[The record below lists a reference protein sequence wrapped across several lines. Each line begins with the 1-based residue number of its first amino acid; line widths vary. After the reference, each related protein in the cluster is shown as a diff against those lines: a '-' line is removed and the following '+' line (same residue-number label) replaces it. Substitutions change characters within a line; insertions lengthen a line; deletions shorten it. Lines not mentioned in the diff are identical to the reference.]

1 MISDLTSAVKNA
13 QEGLSEEGML
23 ELRPEGQEGPSHGR
37 IWESKV
43 QAEGT
48 AAEVALRWVWRCRVQ
63 EHGGVG
69 AERARGGGEMGRS
82 LITWDLWDPAKSLP
96 RSLVGI
102 LGPFLLVRKIKLG
115 RVKWHAHGQ
124 IKIRT
129 HYQNRVVHLRF
140 LWTLH
145 QYLGLLLKPWFS
157 FLSSTLLSFSI
168 FNRNYFSMWDLN

>member
-1 MISDLTSAVKNA
+1 MLRRACLRRGCWSWDLKDRKDPVTGESGNPRSRRKELLRRLPWDGCEGAVSRSMV
-13 QEGLSEEGML
+13 ESEQS
-23 ELRPEGQEGPSHGR
+23 EL
-37 IWESKV
+37 
-43 QAEGT
+43 
-48 AAEVALRWVWRCRVQ
+48 
-63 EHGGVG
+63 G
-69 AERARGGGEMGRS
+69 AGGEMGRS

-140 LWTLH
+140 LWTLR